1 VTTKANGNDIDV
13 FGVRPDGNLS
23 SNPVIN
29 SEPGTIPFGI
39 TFDQAGHLVVA
50 ETGPDALATFAL
62 SPDGTVTLID
72 AVPTGQAATCW
83 VAPADGLEFASNAG
97 SGTLS
102 GYSDS
107 ATGQLTLLGQTV
119 TDPGT
124 IDAAATPDGGF
135 LYVQTG
141 VNGIIDEFAVHPG
154 GSLTDIG
161 SVADGVGAEGIAAS

>member
-1 VTTKANGNDIDV
+1 MVL
-13 FGVRPDGNLS
+13 VRS
-23 SNPVIN
+23 VR
-29 SEPGTIPFGI
+29 
-39 TFDQAGHLVVA
+39 
-50 ETGPDALATFAL
+50 
-62 SPDGTVTLID
+62 TVTLID

-83 VAPADGLEFASNAG
+83 VAPAGNLEFASNAG
-97 SGTLS
+97 SGTVS

-124 IDAAATPDGGF
+124 IDAASTPDGRF

-141 VNGIIDEFAVHPG
+141 LNGIIDEFAVHPG
-154 GSLTDIG
+154 GSLTEIG